1 MNSNFEKYKIS
12 VVMPVYNAEKFL
24 ERSVKSVLG
33 QTHKNIELILID
45 DGSED
50 NSINLCQAYKKSD
63 DRVIFS
69 SQENGGPSAARNKG
83 MEYVSGDFVFFLDA
97 DDFLE
102 LDAFQNLLNFYE
114 NSNADLVLG
123 NFQKLETNG
132 QIVQQEAVFEIE
144 GANLESE
151 SRELNKNEINEY
163 IRHFF
168 RYPSNHLISYC
179 WARLY
184 KTSIIKKYQIK
195 ANSEMRLFEDFV
207 LNLEYLKHTQKLIFV
222 NKPVYNYVMHNSH
235 LSASMGIL
243 NSKRLLY
250 DMGIFKEKVESYFGK
265 YKNEY
270 SELQIK
276 KEIAHTLVHYLIIFF
291 IRSCRDISGDNFEK
305 IKTEFKSM
313 LDSRIFSES
322 IPLYNPS
329 KGNSKLIPFL
339 MKLKQIKLLILVCSK
354 RAVKRYGKLKDQK

>member
-1 MNSNFEKYKIS
+1 MLSDFEKYKIS
-12 VVMPVYNAEKFL
+12 VIVPVYNAEKFL
-24 ERSVKSVLG
+24 KRSINSVLE
-33 QTHKNIELILID
+33 QTHQNIELILVD
-45 DGSED
+45 DESTD
-50 NSINLCQAYKKSD
+50 NSINICQQYAQIDS
-63 DRVIFS
+63 RVKLFK
-69 SQENGGPSAARNKG
+69 QKNGGPSAARNTGLKYISG
-83 MEYVSGDFVFFLDA
+83 EYLFFLDA

-102 LDAFQNLLNFYE
+102 LDAFQNLLKFYE
-114 NSNADLVLG
+114 NSDADLILG

-132 QIVQQEAVFEIE
+132 QIVKQEAVFEME
-144 GANLESE
+144 GTNLESE
-151 SRELNKNEINEY
+151 SRELTKNKINEY

-207 LNLEYLKHTQKLIFV
+207 LNLEYLKHTEKLIFV

-250 DMGIFKEKVESYFGK
+250 DMEIFKEKVESYFNK
-265 YKNEY
+265 YKTEY
-270 SELQIK
+270 SEFQIK
-276 KEIAHTLVHYLIIFF
+276 KEIAHTLMHYLIIFF
-291 IRSCRDISGDNFEK
+291 IRSCRDIRGNNFEK

-339 MKLKQIKLLILVCSK
+339 MKLKQIKLLILVCNK
-354 RAVKRYGKLKDQK
+354 RAVKRYGKLKDRK